1 MEITNRIHFDNLRG
15 DIFGGLTAAIV
26 SLPLALAFGVASGAG
41 AIAGLY
47 GAVCVGFF
55 AALFGGTPTLISE
68 PTGPMTVVMTAIV
81 ASLTAKNPE
90 LGLPMAFTVVMLAG
104 IFQILFGIFK
114 MGKYITLMPYS
125 VISGF
130 MSGIGVILI
139 ILQIPP
145 FLGQAAPK
153 GGVLGT
159 VQKIPELLSNINPPE
174 AILGAITLAIIFLMP
189 SKFKRFVPPQLLA
202 LVIGTLI
209 SLFFFQGAEIRR
221 IGDIPVGLPTLQMPT
236 FSAAQMITMLVDG
249 AVLGMLGCIDTLL
262 TAVIADSLTR
272 TEHKSNKELIGQGIG
287 NLVSGICGGLPG
299 AGATMGTVV
308 NIQTGAT
315 TALSGITRALIL
327 LVVVLWAAGLTKS
340 IPMAVLAGIALK
352 VGIDILD
359 WSFLKRSHKISLKGT
374 LIMYGVLLLTVF
386 VDLIVAVG
394 VGVFIANILTID
406 RLSELQAQ
414 EVKTI
419 TDNDDEIL
427 LSPEEKRLLNQANGR
442 IILFYLSGPMI
453 FGVSKAIAREHTAM
467 KEADVLTAILI
478 SKSNN
483 LYRQKKRFNRWQN
496 RDRQSVLDGCN
507 FSYSVIMRVM
517 TFLVGVLKSASSIKM
532 RIADVLILDL
542 SDVPLLGV
550 TASLA
555 IENAIKD
562 AIDKGLQ
569 VFIVGAT
576 SKIQHR
582 LERLGILAQIPPDHV
597 LMDRTIALQQAVTF
611 VKTHPHQE
619 PEDFEVNQGVYPT

>member
-15 DIFGGLTAAIV
+15 DIFGGLTAAVV

-68 PTGPMTVVMTAIV
+68 PTGPMTVVMTAVV
-81 ASLTAKNPE
+81 ASLTATNPE

-236 FSAAQMITMLVDG
+236 FSDAQMITMLVDG

-467 KEADVLTAILI
+467 KEADVLI
-478 SKSNN
+478 
-483 LYRQKKRFNRWQN
+483 
-496 RDRQSVLDGCN
+496 V
-507 FSYSVIMRVM
+507 
-517 TFLVGVLKSASSIKM
+517 
-532 RIADVLILDL
+532 DL

-582 LERLGILAQIPPDHV
+582 LERLGILAQLPPDHV

>member
-15 DIFGGLTAAIV
+15 DIFGGLTAAVV

-209 SLFFFQGAEIRR
+209 SLFFFQGVEIRR

-467 KEADVLTAILI
+467 KEADVLI
-478 SKSNN
+478 
-483 LYRQKKRFNRWQN
+483 
-496 RDRQSVLDGCN
+496 V
-507 FSYSVIMRVM
+507 
-517 TFLVGVLKSASSIKM
+517 
-532 RIADVLILDL
+532 DL

>member
-1 MEITNRIHFDNLRG
+1 MQITNRIHFDNLRG

-467 KEADVLTAILI
+467 KEADVL
-478 SKSNN
+478 
-483 LYRQKKRFNRWQN
+483 
-496 RDRQSVLDGCN
+496 
-507 FSYSVIMRVM
+507 
-517 TFLVGVLKSASSIKM
+517 
-532 RIADVLILDL
+532 ILDL

-582 LERLGILAQIPPDHV
+582 LERLGILAQLPPDHV

-619 PEDFEVNQGVYPT
+619 PEDFEVNQLNN

>member
-1 MEITNRIHFDNLRG
+1 MQITNRIYFDNLRG

-68 PTGPMTVVMTAIV
+68 PTGPMTVVMTAVV

-139 ILQIPP
+139 ILQIPYI
-145 FLGQAAPK
+145 LGQAAPK

-202 LVIGTLI
+202 LVVGTLI
-209 SLFFFQGAEIRR
+209 SLFFFQGADIRR

-236 FSAAQMITMLVDG
+236 FSAAQIITMLVDG

-272 TEHKSNKELIGQGIG
+272 TEHKSNKELIGQGLG
-287 NLVSGICGGLPG
+287 NLVSGLCGGLPG

-419 TDNDDEIL
+419 TDTDDEIL

-467 KEADVLTAILI
+467 KEADVLI
-478 SKSNN
+478 
-483 LYRQKKRFNRWQN
+483 
-496 RDRQSVLDGCN
+496 V
-507 FSYSVIMRVM
+507 
-517 TFLVGVLKSASSIKM
+517 
-532 RIADVLILDL
+532 DL

-576 SKIQHR
+576 SKIRHR
-582 LERLGILAQIPPDHV
+582 LERLGILAQLPPDHV

-619 PEDFEVNQGVYPT
+619 PEDFEVNQGVYPK

>member
-15 DIFGGLTAAIV
+15 DIFGGLTAAVV

-209 SLFFFQGAEIRR
+209 SLFFFQGVEIRR

-467 KEADVLTAILI
+467 KEADVL
-478 SKSNN
+478 
-483 LYRQKKRFNRWQN
+483 
-496 RDRQSVLDGCN
+496 
-507 FSYSVIMRVM
+507 
-517 TFLVGVLKSASSIKM
+517 
-532 RIADVLILDL
+532 ILDL